1 VNNGE
6 LEKVLNEKGM
16 DACIINSGEKELFS
30 FRKENRKKQ
39 PEVVNSVTKSILAL
53 VTAKALEE
61 NYFELGTKIS
71 EVLKADASFD
81 GKTVEDLLTMRTG
94 LTEKNWQE
102 AVTADDWLEAVCTFE
117 ISSSDKTFHYN
128 NADSYLLSAVL
139 AERIQSNWL
148 EYADEKIFSPLGI
161 EQWEWQ
167 LSPDGLPIGG
177 YGLKITAE
185 DLLKIGLLVLNEGK
199 WHGEELLTSSSIKR
213 MTAPVV
219 DHAVRNQH
227 YGLHWWITPD
237 KPQIVYGAGKRGK
250 FLFLIPEKNVAAV
263 FLGELPGEDLLPFQ
277 WFVKYVSSSLQNT

>member
-1 VNNGE
+1 MNNSE
-6 LEKVLNEKGM
+6 LEKVLKEKGM
-16 DACIINSGEKELFS
+16 DACIINTGEKELFS
-30 FRKENRKKQ
+30 FRKENREQQ
-39 PEVVNSVTKSILAL
+39 PEAVNSVTKSILSL

-61 NYFELGTKIS
+61 NYFELGTEIT
-71 EVLKADASFD
+71 EVLKVDASFD
-81 GKTVEDLLTMRTG
+81 GKTVEDLLTMSTG

-102 AVTADDWLEAVCTFE
+102 AITAEGWLESLCRSK
-117 ISSSDKTFHYN
+117 IRSSDKTFHYN

-148 EYADEKIFSPLGI
+148 EYAVEKIFSPLKI
-161 EQWEWQ
+161 EQWEWK

-177 YGLKITAE
+177 YGLKMTAE
-185 DLLKIGLLVLNEGK
+185 DLMKIGILVLNKGQWE
-199 WHGEELLTSSSIKR
+199 GEELLTSSSIKK

-227 YGLHWWITPD
+227 YGQHWWITPD

-277 WFVKYVSSSLQNT
+277 WFVKYASSSLQNT